1 MKLMHT
7 VTTTLNTREFN
18 KLSDKIV
25 DALYNKCEDI
35 ATLYDIHINYID
47 DSWRIDFIPLDDDF
61 PVLKVDTFI
70 QSESSGAE
78 ILKISPSI
86 IDELPEK
93 ISLQKQSEGYDA
105 CLNYVILFESILALY
120 DFEYRLS

>member
-1 MKLMHT
+1 MKVLQT
-7 VTTTLNTREFN
+7 KVTTLNTREFN

-25 DALYNKCEDI
+25 DALYDKCEDI
-35 ATLYDIHINYID
+35 AALYDIHINYID
-47 DSWRIDFIPLDDDF
+47 DSWRIDFIPLDDAF

-78 ILKISPSI
+78 ILKISPSV

-93 ISLQKQSEGYDA
+93 ISLQKQSEGYDT

>member
-1 MKLMHT
+1 MKVLQT
-7 VTTTLNTREFN
+7 KVTTLNTREFN

-25 DALYNKCEDI
+25 DALYDKCEDI
-35 ATLYDIHINYID
+35 AALYDIHINYID
-47 DSWRIDFIPLDDDF
+47 DSWRIDFIPLDDNF

-78 ILKISPSI
+78 ILKISPSA

-93 ISLQKQSEGYDA
+93 ISLQKQSEGYDT